1 MLGPWRFSSHNGK
14 GRGLLTLFVLHSL
27 NKEPK
32 SGYDLL
38 KEIEQ
43 KTKGLWVPSK
53 GTLYPILRQ
62 LEDEELIQV
71 VEKGKRSKNVFELT
85 PKGKETLIGIR
96 EHRKESR
103 EKLLQF
109 KNLFIDIFGE
119 DKGEDKITMHGLIFE
134 IRDVLVHIPP
144 DKKNQV
150 VETLEKCLEDLK
162 RIE

>member
-1 MLGPWRFSSHNGK
+1 MLGPWRFHSHNGK

-38 KEIEQ
+38 KEIEK
-43 KTKGLWVPSK
+43 KTEGLWVPSK
-53 GTLYPILRQ
+53 GTLYPILKQ
-62 LEDEELIQV
+62 LEDEEQIQV
-71 VEKGKRSKNVFELT
+71 LEIGKRSKNIFELT
-85 PKGKETLIGIR
+85 AKGKETLIGIR
-96 EHRKESR
+96 EHKKESR

-119 DKGEDKITMHGLIFE
+119 DKITIHGLIFE

>member
-1 MLGPWRFSSHNGK
+1 MLGPWRFHSHNGK

-38 KEIEQ
+38 KEIDQ
-43 KTKGLWVPSK
+43 KTEGLWIPSK

-71 VEKGKRSKNVFELT
+71 AEKGKRSKNIFELT

-119 DKGEDKITMHGLIFE
+119 DQITINGLIFE
-134 IRDVLVHIPP
+134 IRDFMAHLPN
-144 DKKNQV
+144 DKKDQSADI
-150 VETLEKCLEDLK
+150 LKKCLEDLK
-162 RIE
+162 RIQ

>member
-14 GRGLLTLFVLHSL
+14 GRGLLTLFILHSL

-32 SGYDLL
+32 SGYGLL

-71 VEKGKRSKNVFELT
+71 AEKGKRSKNIFEIT
-85 PKGKETLIGIR
+85 NKGKETLIGIR
-96 EHRKESR
+96 EHRRESR
-103 EKLLQF
+103 EKLFQF

-119 DKGEDKITMHGLIFE
+119 EGEDAITMKGLIFE
-134 IRDVLVHIPP
+134 IKDIIAHLSPE
-144 DKKNQV
+144 KKNQAAGI
-150 VETLEKCLEDLK
+150 LEKCLEDLK
-162 RIE
+162 RIQ

>member
-32 SGYDLL
+32 SGYGLL
-38 KEIEQ
+38 KEMEQ

-62 LEDEELIQV
+62 LEDEKLIQV
-71 VEKGKRSKNVFELT
+71 VEKGKRSKNIFELT

-96 EHRKESR
+96 EHRRESR
-103 EKLLQF
+103 EKLFQF
-109 KNLFIDIFGE
+109 KNLFVDIFGE
-119 DKGEDKITMHGLIFE
+119 EGEDEITTKGLIFDMRN
-134 IRDVLVHIPP
+134 IIAHLPP
-144 DKKNQV
+144 DKKNQAV
-150 VETLEKCLEDLK
+150 AILEKCLEDLK
-162 RIE
+162 GIQ

>member
-1 MLGPWRFSSHNGK
+1 MFGPWRFHSHGGKGK
-14 GRGLLTLFVLHSL
+14 GRGLLTLFILHSL

-38 KEIEQ
+38 KDIEQ

-62 LEDEELIQV
+62 LEGEGLIQV
-71 VEKGKRSKNVFELT
+71 AEKGKRSKNIFEIT
-85 PKGKETLIGIR
+85 TKGKETLLGIR
-96 EHRKESR
+96 EHRRESR

-119 DKGEDKITMHGLIFE
+119 DKITMKGLIFE
-134 IRDVLVHIPP
+134 IRDVIAHLPP
-144 DKKNQV
+144 DKKSQA
-150 VETLEKCLEDLK
+150 VEILEKCLEDLK
-162 RIE
+162 GIE

>member
-1 MLGPWRFSSHNGK
+1 MFGPWRFHSHGGKGK
-14 GRGLLTLFVLHSL
+14 GRGLLTLFILHSL

-38 KEIEQ
+38 KEIER

-71 VEKGKRSKNVFELT
+71 AEKGKRSKNIFELT
-85 PKGKETLIGIR
+85 AKGKETLLGIR
-96 EHRKESR
+96 EHRRESR
-103 EKLLQF
+103 EKLFQF
-109 KNLFIDIFGE
+109 KNLFTDIFGE
-119 DKGEDKITMHGLIFE
+119 GEVTTKGLIFE
-134 IRDVLVHIPP
+134 IKDIIAHLPP
-144 DKKNQV
+144 DKKNQAA
-150 VETLEKCLEDLK
+150 EILEKCLEDLK